1 MRRVRITKSNCTFV
15 RVGDVTEI
23 TSMNGRERMWSQRL
37 NAYEWL
43 SWVTGMWGVEFVSH
57 ENQGV

>member
-43 SWVTGMWGVEFVSH
+43 SWVTLMWGVEFEDCTKQSL
-57 ENQGV
+57 